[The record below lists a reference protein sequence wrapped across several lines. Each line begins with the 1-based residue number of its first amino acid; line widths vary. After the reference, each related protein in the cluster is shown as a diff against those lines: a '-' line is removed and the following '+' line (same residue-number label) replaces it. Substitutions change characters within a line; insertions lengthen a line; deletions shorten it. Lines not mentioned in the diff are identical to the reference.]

1 MPVRSHGID
10 TFSCL
15 HPRPQRSTILVAL
28 LHLSLM
34 SLRLRRLR
42 SSPLSTPLLSPPRPY
57 WGRKL
62 LFSVIMCNKRRSV
75 TVAAATAAS
84 FPLCCYSCIG
94 RKENVVVNVAVAI
107 VVMLANPVLAATWH
121 FLPECPRAA
130 SACLWCVKCSSR
142 RGNYSGRK
150 PQKPNKRKWRR
161 LQLSWQW
168 MEEQGGGGSAACG

>member
-1 MPVRSHGID
+1 MTTAMTTTAAATTTHTTWATTTTTTATTTTQQEMPVRSHGID

-15 HPRPQRSTILVAL
+15 HPRPQRSTIPVAL

-34 SLRLRRLR
+34 SLRLRRQR
-42 SSPLSTPLLSPPRPY
+42 SSPLSTSPSSPPRPY

-94 RKENVVVNVAVAI
+94 RKENVVVNVAVAVAI
-107 VVMLANPVLAATWH
+107 VVM
-121 FLPECPRAA
+121 
-130 SACLWCVKCSSR
+130 
-142 RGNYSGRK
+142 
-150 PQKPNKRKWRR
+150 
-161 LQLSWQW
+161 
-168 MEEQGGGGSAACG
+168 

>member
-1 MPVRSHGID
+1 MTTAMTTTAAATTIHTHTTRATTTTATTTEQEMPVRSHGID

-15 HPRPQRSTILVAL
+15 HPRPQRSTIPLAL

-42 SSPLSTPLLSPPRPY
+42 SSPLSTLPYSPHVPY

-84 FPLCCYSCIG
+84 SPFCSYSCIR
-94 RKENVVVNVAVAI
+94 RKENVVVNVAVAVAI
-107 VVMLANPVLAATWH
+107 AVM
-121 FLPECPRAA
+121 
-130 SACLWCVKCSSR
+130 
-142 RGNYSGRK
+142 
-150 PQKPNKRKWRR
+150 
-161 LQLSWQW
+161 
-168 MEEQGGGGSAACG
+168 